1 MNEGVKM
8 KTQRLKM
15 IGFKVNESL
24 RQQLLAMDNTSEF
37 IRGAII
43 EKMIREGMTVKNGK
57 Q

>member
-1 MNEGVKM
+1 M

-24 RQQLLAMDNTSEF
+24 RQQLQAMGNTSEF
-37 IRGAII
+37 IRAAII
-43 EKMIREGMTVKNGK
+43 EKMIREGMTVENGK